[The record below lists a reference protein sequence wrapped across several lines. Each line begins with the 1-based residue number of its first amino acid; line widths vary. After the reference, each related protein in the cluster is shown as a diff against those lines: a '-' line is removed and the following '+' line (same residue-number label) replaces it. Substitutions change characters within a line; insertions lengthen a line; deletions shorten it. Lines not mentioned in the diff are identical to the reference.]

1 MIGSP
6 ENNFNTMQNQQP
18 SPQKYGNAL
27 QQFRSVNNFSPMSAA
42 LNPTRFMPGQNRQN
56 DMQYGGPIDHAAP
69 PNFGSGS
76 GTPPNGVLQDYNPPN
91 FNPNGRMNPPALG
104 LPTGQNPMNFSGP
117 GQSISPN
124 APYNLQ
130 PPLPTPSTSTYNTG
144 LAAPQ
149 SGVQSNIV
157 NGISNKPPV
166 NSQFNTAMTAMKK
179 NPFSVMG
186 M

>member
-27 QQFRSVNNFSPMSAA
+27 QQYGNKRPEQSMFNSYGQFNPSRGGYNRYDNDGMQGGNPM
-42 LNPTRFMPGQNRQN
+42 
-56 DMQYGGPIDHAAP
+56 
-69 PNFGSGS
+69 
-76 GTPPNGVLQDYNPPN
+76 DYNPPN
-91 FNPNGRMNPPALG
+91 FNPNGSMNPPALG
-104 LPTGQNPMNFSGP
+104 VPTGQNPMNFSGP

-130 PPLPTPSTSTYNTG
+130 PPLPTPQTSTYNTG

-149 SGVQSNIV
+149 TSGVQSNII
-157 NGISNKPPV
+157 N
-166 NSQFNTAMTAMKK
+166 NSAPHPNSLQPLKSGMQQLAK
-179 NPFSVMG
+179 NPFG
-186 M
+186 Y

>member
-76 GTPPNGVLQDYNPPN
+76 SMGAGGIPSGIDPRNYTGPGQVYT
-91 FNPNGRMNPPALG
+91 G
-104 LPTGQNPMNFSGP
+104 PTGQNPMNFSGP
-117 GQSISPN
+117 GQAISPN

-149 SGVQSNIV
+149 TSGVQSNIV

>member
-69 PNFGSGS
+69 PNFGGS

-104 LPTGQNPMNFSGP
+104 LPTGGIPPGIDPRNYTGP
-117 GQSISPN
+117 GQAISPN

-130 PPLPTPSTSTYNTG
+130 PPLPTPQTSTYNTG
-144 LAAPQ
+144 LA
-149 SGVQSNIV
+149 
-157 NGISNKPPV
+157 
-166 NSQFNTAMTAMKK
+166 
-179 NPFSVMG
+179 
-186 M
+186 

>member
-42 LNPTRFMPGQNRQN
+42 LNPTKFMPGQNRQN
-56 DMQYGGPIDHAAP
+56 DMQYGNPIDHAAP

-76 GTPPNGVLQDYNPPN
+76 GMPPGGTPPNGVLQDYNPPN

-104 LPTGQNPMNFSGP
+104 VPTGQNPMDFSGP
-117 GQSISPN
+117 GQPISPN

-130 PPLPTPSTSTYNTG
+130 PPLPAPQTSTYNTG
-144 LAAPQ
+144 LVSPQ
-149 SGVQSNIV
+149 SGVQSSIL
-157 NGISNKPPV
+157 NGSSAPAKTNFAQ
-166 NSQFNTAMTAMKK
+166 NAMTAMKK
-179 NPFSVMG
+179 NPF
-186 M
+186 